1 MQAPCATGFTR
12 RATGKGSQMDI
23 GEVPDDDQ
31 AAQLYDP
38 LRTFAD
44 LQGFSDLNRS
54 ERPPLDLPLSDA
66 A

>member
-1 MQAPCATGFTR
+1 
-12 RATGKGSQMDI
+12 MDI

-31 AAQLYDP
+31 AVQLYDV
-38 LRTFAD
+38 LRTLAD
-44 LQGFSDLNRS
+44 SQGFSDLKRS